1 MSSTSV
7 LSIDVE
13 SAEFETFLKE
23 FQKYQQALDGMPDEL
38 KAMGKKM
45 NDVFSQGAKGVS
57 KMGSEA
63 KKQVKNVGLFEK
75 AWDNVAK
82 KTKAI
87 EKTIGALGKGI
98 TTMLPGIGMA
108 GMMAG
113 GLLGLPAA
121 LFGAFT
127 AIQSFGS
134 NGRTQNMA
142 YGTSQGN
149 RTAFVNNF
157 GTYGLGESDLGN
169 MESNKADY
177 AKAGNLMM
185 ATGLTHDQAQ
195 GKDTTEL
202 VLDAINRIK
211 DAQDKGNM
219 AQARIISGAA
229 GFDEGKLQNI
239 LAHSR
244 AEIAQDI
251 KNTRAEAKA
260 DDISDKDLKGAQD
273 FMRTLGGLG
282 NQLKAGF
289 FRLLTPLQGP
299 ITGLVND
306 LKRFMGAIA
315 SSGIM
320 QKIIAKLSEGLAKL
334 GDYINKPEFIS
345 DLKSVIKGIGEFASA
360 IWSGIKF
367 INHILHPFSS
377 DDDSNLTD
385 KEKKAKHDEAKAGGK
400 SGAVAGALTGAA
412 AGAALGSVVPIVGT
426 VAGGAIGA
434 AVGGIAGLYEG
445 AGKGKADY
453 DAAHPAGPAPAQV
466 AAAAAPSPA
475 GATAVTGGGKTYL
488 AAGPNKFTALAGDSE
503 TTADSVTGIAGMLA
517 RSIKQESGGR
527 ANAESGAGAK
537 GYLQWTDATA
547 KDYGVKVGDIE
558 SEKAGWIK
566 FYQHAMKTFHGD
578 ASASAAAYNWGPGN
592 VQKAQRRYG
601 ADWLS
606 HAPAETQ
613 HYVQVVVQNKTG
625 GDISTGMAGATPMPN
640 Y

>member
-1 MSSTSV
+1 MSATSV
-7 LSIDVE
+7 LQIDIE

-23 FQKYQQALDGMPDEL
+23 FQKYQQALDSMPDEL

-45 NDVFSQGAKGVS
+45 NDVFSQGAKGVA

-98 TTMLPGIGMA
+98 TTLLPGIGMA
-108 GMMAG
+108 GLMAG

-127 AIQSFGS
+127 AIESFGS

-149 RTAFVNNF
+149 RTSFVNNF
-157 GTYGLGESDLGN
+157 GTYGLSESDLGN

-177 AKAGNLMM
+177 AKAGQLMM
-185 ATGLTHDQAQ
+185 ATGLTHEQAQ

-211 DAQDKGNM
+211 DAQEKGNM

-239 LAHSR
+239 LQHSR
-244 AEIAQDI
+244 QEINADI
-251 KNTRAEAKA
+251 KNFRTEAKTV
-260 DDISDKDLKGAQD
+260 DINDKDLKGAQD

-306 LKRFMGAIA
+306 LKKFMAAIA

-320 QKIIAKLSEGLAKL
+320 QKIIAKLSEGMAKL

-345 DLKSVIKGIGEFASA
+345 DMRSVIKGIGEFATA
-360 IWSGIKF
+360 IWHGIKF

-377 DDDSNLTD
+377 DDDDSNLTD
-385 KEKKAKHDEAKAGGK
+385 EEKKKREKEKHDAAAASGK
-400 SGAVAGALTGAA
+400 SGAWQGAATGAV

-434 AVGGIAGLYEG
+434 VVGGVAGLYEG
-445 AGKGKADY
+445 AGRGKALY
-453 DAAHPAGPAPAQV
+453 DATHPA
-466 AAAAAPSPA
+466 PS
-475 GATAVTGGGKTYL
+475 GATSVNDGGKTYL

-503 TTADSVTGIAGMLA
+503 TTADSVTGIAGILA
-517 RSIKQESGGR
+517 RSIKQESGGYGK
-527 ANAESGAGAK
+527 AESGAGAK

-592 VQKAQRRYG
+592 VIKAQKQYG

-625 GDISTGMAGATPMPN
+625 GDISTGLAGATPMPN

>member
-1 MSSTSV
+1 
-7 LSIDVE
+7 
-13 SAEFETFLKE
+13 
-23 FQKYQQALDGMPDEL
+23 MPNEL

-57 KMGSEA
+57 KMGAEA
-63 KKQVKNVGLFEK
+63 KKQVKSVGLFEK

-82 KTKAI
+82 KTKTI

-149 RTAFVNNF
+149 RTAFENNF
-157 GTYGLGESDLGN
+157 GTYGLGASDLAN

-177 AKAGNLMM
+177 AKAGSLMM

-211 DAQDKGNM
+211 DAQEKGNM
-219 AQARIISGAA
+219 AQARTISGAA

-239 LAHSR
+239 LSHSR

-251 KNTRAEAKA
+251 KNTQTEAKA

-367 INHILHPFSS
+367 INHVLHPFSS
-377 DDDSNLTD
+377 DDPDDDKRTDAQKKD
-385 KEKKAKHDEAKAGGK
+385 KEVYAKAGGLV
-400 SGAVAGALTGAA
+400 GAEMGAATGAA
-412 AGAALGSVVPIVGT
+412 IGSVIPGVGT
-426 VAGGAIGA
+426 VIGG
-434 AVGGIAGLYEG
+434 AVGGVVGGVAGLYG
-445 AGKGKADY
+445 GSKAGQAIY
-453 DAAHPAGPAPAQV
+453 NVTHPVTGTEPAPAPAPAQAAPAQV

-592 VQKAQRRYG
+592 VMKAQKKYG
-601 ADWLS
+601 ADWLA

-625 GDISTGMAGATPMPN
+625 GDISTGMAGATPVPN